1 MHYFHH
7 CLQPTS
13 YHCLVT
19 MQWPQSL
26 VRQIRL
32 MAKSFPKAPQLCFE
46 RIAERCGV
54 PETLIIAGYLF
65 KWKTGDGK
73 QGDNGKLCS
82 IIKVNMLIPYIH
94 HPDRHLASG
103 NWLKLPLADF
113 KNALLIIAQMA
124 TEISRHV
131 YPIFWL
137 KRGLNCLI
145 STMRTSDPYIEL
157 GILISL

>member
-1 MHYFHH
+1 MIAVVY
-7 CLQPTS
+7 L
-13 YHCLVT
+13 
-19 MQWPQSL
+19 
-26 VRQIRL
+26 RL
-32 MAKSFPKAPQLCFE
+32 
-46 RIAERCGV
+46 
-54 PETLIIAGYLF
+54 LIIAGYLF

-73 QGDNGKLCS
+73 QGDIRKLCS
-82 IIKVNMLIPYIH
+82 IFKVNMFIPYIH

-137 KRGLNCLI
+137 LKCGLNCLI
-145 STMRTSDPYIEL
+145 STIRTSDPYIEL
-157 GILISL
+157 GILSYLSLVIQHCLLSFMHMGCMNISPEGMRTEIMNRAKETSS